1 MAKSIIWGEFMLDLR
16 NVNAGYGMHQV
27 LFDISMNL
35 KEGGITIIIGPN
47 GAGKTTLFRTIMGLT
62 NIYSGTILFN
72 EHDITNLKTNKI
84 VKLGISYVP
93 QRSSF
98 FENLT
103 VKENLL
109 LGGYILR
116 EDERFSLMKEVLE
129 LFPVLARKDYINR
142 KANRLSGGE
151 RRMLAIAMGLMKK
164 PKLLLL
170 DEPTEGLMPKLTIEV
185 YKKIR
190 EIHEEM
196 GTQIVMTAEK
206 AQLSLEIGDEAFL
219 LVSGQIR
226 DHRTTQEM
234 LKDPALREKYFGI
247 YG

>member
-1 MAKSIIWGEFMLDLR
+1 MLELK
-16 NVNAGYGMHQV
+16 NINSGYGKHQV
-27 LFDISMNL
+27 LFNVSMNMR
-35 KEGGITIIIGPN
+35 KGGIVIIVGPN

-62 NIYSGTILFN
+62 DIYSGTINFN
-72 EHDITNLKTNKI
+72 GYNITGMQTNKI

-109 LGGYILR
+109 LGGYLLN
-116 EDERFSLMKEVLE
+116 EGERNSLMKDVLE

-142 KANRLSGGE
+142 KASGLSGGE
-151 RRMLAIAMGLMKK
+151 RRMLALAMGLMKK
-164 PKLLLL
+164 PRLLLL

-185 YKKIR
+185 HEKIR
-190 EIHEEM
+190 EIHEETN
-196 GTQIVMTAEK
+196 TQIIMTAEK
-206 AQLSLEIGDEAFL
+206 AELALNLGDEAFL

-226 DHRTTQEM
+226 DHRSTKEM
-234 LKDPALREKYFGI
+234 LSDPSLKEKYFGI
-247 YG
+247 HE

>member
-1 MAKSIIWGEFMLDLR
+1 MLELK
-16 NVNAGYGMHQV
+16 NVNSGYGKHQV

-35 KEGGITIIIGPN
+35 KKGGITIIIGPN

-62 NIYSGTILFN
+62 NIYSGVILFN
-72 EHDITNLKTNKI
+72 DNNITGLQTNKI

-93 QRSSF
+93 QRGSF

-109 LGGYILR
+109 LGGYIL
-116 EDERFSLMKEVLE
+116 EDNERASLMKEVLE
-129 LFPVLARKDYINR
+129 LFPVLARRDYINR

-151 RRMLAIAMGLMKK
+151 RRMLAIAMGLMKR

-170 DEPTEGLMPKLTIEV
+170 DEPTEGLMPKLTVEV
-185 YKKIR
+185 YEKIK
-190 EIHEEM
+190 EVHEEV

-206 AQLSLEIGDEAFL
+206 ARLSLEIGDEAFL
-219 LVSGQIR
+219 LVSGQIK
-226 DHRTTQEM
+226 DHRATQEM
-234 LKDPALREKYFGI
+234 LRDPDLKEKYFGI
-247 YG
+247 

>member
-1 MAKSIIWGEFMLDLR
+1 MLELK
-16 NVNAGYGMHQV
+16 NVNSGYGKHQV
-27 LFDISMNL
+27 LFNIFMSL
-35 KEGGITIIIGPN
+35 KKGGITIIIGPN

-62 NIYSGTILFN
+62 NVYSGTILFDN
-72 EHDITNLKTNKI
+72 YNITNLQTNKI
-84 VKLGISYVP
+84 VRRGISYVP

-109 LGGYILR
+109 LGGYIL
-116 EDERFSLMKEVLE
+116 EDDERISLMKEVLE
-129 LFPVLARKDYINR
+129 LFPVLARKDYIYR

-170 DEPTEGLMPKLTIEV
+170 DEPTEGLMPKLTVEV
-185 YKKIR
+185 YEKIK
-190 EIHEEM
+190 EIHDEV
-196 GTQIVMTAEK
+196 GVQIVMTAEK
-206 AQLSLEIGDEAFL
+206 AKLSLEIGDEAFL
-219 LVSGQIR
+219 LVSGQIK

-234 LKDPALREKYFGI
+234 LKDPSLKEKYFGI
-247 YG
+247 CG